1 MKNTAI
7 LSLTSEDDGTAVGH
21 LCILGRPKLT
31 SIHPAEIN
39 AALHCHAIKKLQVMG
54 TKNGFECSF
63 PLTLANL
70 FSVQSLA
77 ESAEQALFIAGLDGD
92 YNLRVKSDLLCDV

>member
-1 MKNTAI
+1 MKNTAV

-21 LCILGRPKLT
+21 LCIFFRLKLT

-39 AALHCHAIKKLQVMG
+39 AVLHSHAIKKLQVIG
-54 TKNGFECSF
+54 KKNGFECSV
-63 PLTLANL
+63 PLTLGNL

-92 YNLRVKSDLLCDV
+92 YNLRVNSNLLCDV

>member
-1 MKNTAI
+1 
-7 LSLTSEDDGTAVGH
+7 
-21 LCILGRPKLT
+21 
-31 SIHPAEIN
+31 
-39 AALHCHAIKKLQVMG
+39 MG

-63 PLTLANL
+63 PFTLGNL

>member
-1 MKNTAI
+1 MKNTAV

-21 LCILGRPKLT
+21 LRIFFRLKLT

-39 AALHCHAIKKLQVMG
+39 AVLHSHAIEKLQVMG

-63 PLTLANL
+63 PLTLGNL
-70 FSVQSLA
+70 LSIQSLA
-77 ESAEQALFIAGLDGD
+77 ENAEQALFIAGLNGD
-92 YNLRVKSDLLCDV
+92 YNLRVNSNLLCDV

>member
-7 LSLTSEDDGTAVGH
+7 LSLTSEDDGTAIGF
-21 LCILGRPKLT
+21 LCILGRLKLT

-39 AALHCHAIKKLQVMG
+39 AALHSHAIKKLQVMG

-63 PLTLANL
+63 PLTRGNL

-77 ESAEQALFIAGLDGD
+77 ESPEQALFIAGLDGD
-92 YNLRVKSDLLCDV
+92 YNLRVNSNLLCDV